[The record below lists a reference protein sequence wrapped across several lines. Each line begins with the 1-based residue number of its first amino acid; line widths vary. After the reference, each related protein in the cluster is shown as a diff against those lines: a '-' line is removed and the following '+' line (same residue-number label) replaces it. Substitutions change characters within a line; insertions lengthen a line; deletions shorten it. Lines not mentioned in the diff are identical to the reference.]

1 MPEGQTLEPLLAE
14 IGRAPQQ
21 FLSQQAVRVLEG
33 WLAWFEGRLCGPEP
47 WHFDRPYG
55 PLRFAVGPAEKREAR
70 LD

>member
-1 MPEGQTLEPLLAE
+1 MPEGQPWSHCWLKCVAS
-14 IGRAPQQ
+14 QQ
-21 FLSQQAVRVLEG
+21 FLCQQAVRVLEG

-55 PLRFAVGPAEKREAR
+55 PLLFAVGPAEKREAR